1 MRKFLTISLTLII
14 LAVVFFGWWFYYK
27 TYSDG
32 SRSGLLQ
39 KFSHR
44 GDVFK
49 TYEGELVLSSVQSTG
64 GVSIASEKFNFSV
77 VDERVADSLKKYEG
91 NYVKLFYKEK
101 RKAIPWRGDSRYI
114 VDSVIFLHSFLN
126 NR

>member
-1 MRKFLTISLTLII
+1 MKKFLSITITLII
-14 LAVVFFGWWFYYK
+14 VALIFFGWWFYYK

-49 TYEGELVLSSVQSTG
+49 TYEGELVLSSVQSTS
-64 GVSIASEKFNFSV
+64 GVGIASEKFYFSV
-77 VDERVADSLKKYEG
+77 VDQRVADTLKEYEG
-91 NYVKLFYKEK
+91 NYVKVFYKEK
-101 RKAIPWRGDSRYI
+101 RRSLPWRGDSRYI
-114 VDSVIFLHSFLN
+114 VDSVIFLQSFL
-126 NR
+126 RR